1 MSNQPY
7 TEPASGDPVWTDD
20 DGLFDAERSAAFP
33 PDTLVTF
40 RFLRDALRRHLRIWV
55 TLGIIGL
62 AGGLA
67 STVVLPAP
75 SSSLTRLLITHRDGE
90 DPVTQMATDVS
101 LATTHTVAQRVID
114 LLALPETPDE
124 LLKQYDVVAPTD
136 RVMEITAKAKTTD
149 ESTKLATVI
158 AQVFLVYRKEQI
170 DLQAAPLS
178 RDLVASQNALA
189 LAEQAVSATGDDPLA
204 DPLKNPNTPQGVR
217 LVAARERV
225 AFVRQQLM
233 DQQVQDAKMN
243 SSRIL
248 DVAAPVHVSAKKTI
262 AISAATGIIAGLFLG
277 LGFVIVRALIS
288 DKLWKRQDIAHALG
302 ARVRLST
309 ARPPRWQLL
318 PFPRMLRESQRRNP
332 ENKLIVQHLDQRI
345 FWAERP
351 TPAITVVSVDDVR
364 TCALAVASLAVS
376 LAEDGKYVLVGDL
389 SEGGDLA
396 HLLGVKESGTHEST
410 FSAAGRRIDVHLA
423 DPHGGPSVG
432 AYLRIGDTGRPA
444 GTQDIALDA
453 AWEAADIVLS
463 LATLTPAL
471 GADHLA
477 TWSSHAAVLVTAGET
492 TTTKIHATGEMLRL
506 AGLEI
511 DTTVVLRPDRT
522 DESVGVAEAE
532 AGHARSVDV
541 EMFGR

>member
-20 DGLFDAERSAAFP
+20 DGLFDSERSASFP

-40 RFLRDALRRHLRIWV
+40 RFLRDAIRRHLRIWLAL
-55 TLGIIGL
+55 TIIGL
-62 AGGLA
+62 LGGLA
-67 STVVLPAP
+67 STVVLPAQ

-114 LLALPETPDE
+114 LLKLPDTPDQ
-124 LLKQYDVVAPTD
+124 LLKQYDVAAPTD
-136 RVMEITAKAKTTD
+136 RVLEITAKAKTND

-178 RDLVASQNALA
+178 RDLVSSQNVLA

-204 DPLKNPNTPQGVR
+204 DPLKNPNTPEGVR

-225 AFVRQQLM
+225 AFVRQQLL

-248 DVAAPVHVSAKKTI
+248 DVAAPVHVSAKRTI

-288 DKLWKRQDIAHALG
+288 DRLWKRQDIAHALG
-302 ARVRLST
+302 ARVRLS
-309 ARPPRWQLL
+309 ANRPSRWQLF

-332 ENKLIVQHLDQRI
+332 ENQLIVQHLGQRL
-345 FWAERP
+345 FWGERP

-376 LAEDGKYVLVGDL
+376 LAEEGKYVLVGDL
-389 SEGGDLA
+389 SAGGTLA
-396 HLLGVKESGTHEST
+396 QILGVKEPGTHESK

-423 DPHGGPSVG
+423 DPPGGPAEG

-444 GTQDIALDA
+444 GTENIALDT
-453 AWEAADIVLS
+453 AWEAADVVLS

-471 GADHLA
+471 GAEHLA
-477 TWSSHAAVLVTAGET
+477 TWSSHAAVFVTAGQT
-492 TTTKIHATGEMLRL
+492 TATKIQATGAMLRL

-511 DTTVVLRPDRT
+511 DTAVVLRPDRT

-532 AGHARSVDV
+532 AGQARSVDV

>member
-7 TEPASGDPVWTDD
+7 TEPASRAPVWTDD
-20 DGLFDAERSAAFP
+20 DGLFDSERTASFP

-40 RFLRDALRRHLRIWV
+40 RFLRDAIRRHLRIWM
-55 TLGIIGL
+55 TLAVIGL
-62 AGGLA
+62 LGGLA
-67 STVVLPAP
+67 STVALPAQ

-114 LLALPETPDE
+114 LLKLPDTPDQ
-124 LLKQYDVVAPTD
+124 LLDRYDVAAPTD
-136 RVMEITAKAKTTD
+136 RVLEITAKAKTSD
-149 ESTKLATVI
+149 ESTKLATVV

-189 LAEQAVSATGDDPLA
+189 LAEQAVAATGDNPLA
-204 DPLKNPNTPQGVR
+204 DPLKNPNTPEGVR

-225 AFVRQQLM
+225 AFVRQQLL

-243 SSRIL
+243 NSRVL
-248 DVAAPVHVSAKKTI
+248 DVAAPVHVSAKRTI
-262 AISAATGIIAGLFLG
+262 AISAATGLIVGLFLG

-288 DKLWKRQDIAHALG
+288 DRLWKRQDIAHALG
-302 ARVRLST
+302 ARVRLS
-309 ARPPRWQLL
+309 ADRPSRWRLL
-318 PFPRMLRESQRRNP
+318 PFPRILHESQRRNR
-332 ENKLIVQHLDQRI
+332 ENQLIVQHLDQRI

-351 TPAITVVSVDDVR
+351 TPAITVVAVDDVR

-376 LAEDGKYVLVGDL
+376 LAEEGKHVLVGDL
-389 SEGGDLA
+389 SAGGDVA
-396 HLLGVKESGTHEST
+396 RLLGVKETGTHESK
-410 FSAAGRRIDVHLA
+410 FSVPGQRIDVHLA
-423 DPHGGPSVG
+423 DPPGGPAQG
-432 AYLRIGDTGRPA
+432 AYLRIGDSGRPA
-444 GTQDIALDA
+444 GTGDLALDA

-477 TWSSHAAVLVTAGET
+477 TWSSHAAVFVTAGET

-511 DTTVVLRPDRT
+511 DTAVVLRPDRT

-532 AGHARSVDV
+532 AGRSRSVDV